1 MKTNTELRAKFDENG
16 NLVYKKDKEG
26 TEWHEYDDKEN
37 LIHSKYLT
45 RSNDT
50 DEYQEYEYW
59 YEYDENNNKTH
70 FQDSE
75 NNESWWL
82 YDEYNN
88 CIHYNDSMGVE
99 IFRDYNEYNKC
110 IYCKLINFDDT
121 IEEDWF
127 EYDSNLNLT
136 HYKNKKEG
144 DIHEEWREYD
154 YQGNCI
160 HFKNNNGEEVKQEFD
175 SCQNRINYIA
185 NNKTIK
191 VLDREDIVNLNIEIF
206 VIY

>member
-1 MKTNTELRAKFDENG
+1 
-16 NLVYKKDKEG
+16 
-26 TEWHEYDDKEN
+26 
-37 LIHSKYLT
+37 
-45 RSNDT
+45 
-50 DEYQEYEYW
+50 
-59 YEYDENNNKTH
+59 
-70 FQDSE
+70 
-75 NNESWWL
+75 
-82 YDEYNN
+82 
-88 CIHYNDSMGVE
+88 MGVE

-175 SCQNRINYIA
+175 SFQNRINYTS

-206 VIY
+206 VI